1 MPHINAFLDMVTRL
15 SQAFINLSSETK
27 ASILIIAGLLGA
39 AGPIAMAV
47 AALMPVIASI
57 TGPVALVA
65 AAVGALAYA
74 IVTNFEAVEPIIIGF
89 ANSVIKLQNKTKI
102 LTAVWEG
109 LKVAMVVIIE
119 SIKTVFMQTLSF
131 ISGVIDAVVLLL
143 DGEFSQAGERMLSAF
158 GEMDQQAQQS
168 GEVIGQA
175 ILDGISNTMET
186 EDMELIPDG
195 AISSAV
201 DGLILSI
208 KTGMNGAD
216 PIPVKVEPVIA
227 SEETEDPGPTTFS
240 PMADFFTDDMV
251 NAADERVTKMVN
263 TMQMVKEQFEQ
274 VGGAFKDAFGSAFD
288 AILDNGDNMKEQL
301 TNIGRDLMKNLMKIA
316 IGNAIAAAFSPL
328 SADNAATGGLAGI
341 MKSSL
346 LQGLIPGMMPK
357 LARGGLAF
365 GPTIAQVGDNVGAS
379 VDPEVIAPLSKL
391 KGMMGGGNMTATIS
405 GRDIRLTSA
414 RDANRSRR
422 TYGSYSFN

>member
-1 MPHINAFLDMVTRL
+1 
-15 SQAFINLSSETK
+15 
-27 ASILIIAGLLGA
+27 
-39 AGPIAMAV
+39 
-47 AALMPVIASI
+47 
-57 TGPVALVA
+57 
-65 AAVGALAYA
+65 
-74 IVTNFEAVEPIIIGF
+74 
-89 ANSVIKLQNKTKI
+89 
-102 LTAVWEG
+102 
-109 LKVAMVVIIE
+109 
-119 SIKTVFMQTLSF
+119 
-131 ISGVIDAVVLLL
+131 
-143 DGEFSQAGERMLSAF
+143 
-158 GEMDQQAQQS
+158 
-168 GEVIGQA
+168 
-175 ILDGISNTMET
+175 
-186 EDMELIPDG
+186 
-195 AISSAV
+195 
-201 DGLILSI
+201 
-208 KTGMNGAD
+208 
-216 PIPVKVEPVIA
+216 
-227 SEETEDPGPTTFS
+227 
-240 PMADFFTDDMV
+240 MADFFTDDMV